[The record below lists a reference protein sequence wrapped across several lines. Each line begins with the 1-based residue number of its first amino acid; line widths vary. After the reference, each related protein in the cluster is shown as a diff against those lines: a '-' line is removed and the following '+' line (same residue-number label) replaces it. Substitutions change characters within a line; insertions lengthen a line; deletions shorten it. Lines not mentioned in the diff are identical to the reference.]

1 MKKILA
7 LLIAAAFLSVGC
19 TDVDTTDDTQETVE
33 TENDN
38 TETNADTDEA
48 TVAYE
53 TSEPRLG
60 VWDRSGTIWVDVSM
74 EITNTGTTNLYLS
87 DGAFD
92 VEDSSGG
99 LLETYDMVSIVP
111 NVIEPGETAY
121 LYGCTT
127 ANNITDV
134 NDSYVAVPSFE
145 AAEATIDRVRFPV
158 TDVTMT
164 DADYGTYI
172 DIIGRVENTS
182 DEDES
187 MVNIY
192 FVFFDTAGEVICI
205 KSTYTDAKAGGK
217 SSFDTSTM
225 TEARDVTTSQI
236 GSYEVYA
243 YPLDFQLNFSF

>member
-1 MKKILA
+1 MKKII
-7 LLIAAAFLSVGC
+7 IAALICVLLAGC
-19 TDVDTTDDTQETVE
+19 TDVSTDEPSADNGTDDSVENVESDTEET
-33 TENDN
+33 
-38 TETNADTDEA
+38 EA

-60 VWDRSGTIWVDVSM
+60 VWDRSGTIWVDVSL
-74 EITNTGTTNLYLS
+74 EITNTGTANLYLS

-92 VEDSSGG
+92 IEDSSGG

-127 ANNITDV
+127 ADNITDV
-134 NDSYVAVPSFE
+134 NGTYVAVPKFE

-187 MVNIY
+187 MINIY
-192 FVFFDTAGEVICI
+192 FVFFDTSGEVICMT
-205 KSTYTDAKAGGK
+205 STYAEANAGEK

-236 GSYEVYA
+236 GSYEAYA
-243 YPLDFQLNFSF
+243 YPLDFQF